1 MKALAT
7 DIRMQTNENDKIEIV
22 LTVKAQKYQI
32 ADDVFKLKQLTEDK
46 KDLMVEIKQFR
57 EKRSLDA
64 NSYCWLIISKIADVL
79 RANKDDIYIDMLKR
93 YGQRE
98 SKLVSVVSEAKDIIY
113 RATKNHCAE
122 VGESENN
129 GVLFTHFA
137 ILIGSS
143 EFDTKS
149 MSILIDGIVSEAKE
163 LDIETA
169 TPSEIALM
177 NERWKNKNE

>member
-1 MKALAT
+1 
-7 DIRMQTNENDKIEIV
+7 MQTNEDDKIEIV

-32 ADDVFKLKQLTEDK
+32 ADAVYKLKEVTGNK
-46 KDLMVEIKQFR
+46 KDLLVEIKQFR

-64 NSYCWLIISKIADVL
+64 NSYCWLIIGKIADVL

-163 LDIETA
+163 LDIETE
-169 TPSEIALM
+169 TPEKLSIMKVA
-177 NERWKNKNE
+177 WK